1 MQNMRDIQ
9 RRIGSVKNTQKI
21 TRAMKMVAAAKLK
34 NAQDRAEEARPF
46 FNKTIEVLRGV
57 FTRTAE
63 KNHPLLA
70 AREKGRHLVISVTGD
85 RGLCG
90 AYNNKVIA
98 ETEAIIDEDEEVS
111 LIVLGR
117 KARDYFRRHGVN
129 IMAEYVQLD
138 DYPGYGFSNNIA
150 DEIIEHFTAED
161 VNKVT
166 LIYTHFN
173 SAISQKTKRLQLLP
187 VEKFSS
193 SEMRTKKS
201 EAEEAEQAEAEQ
213 SEAEQETGEKA
224 EESAGKDKYVDYIFE
239 PSPAEVFDSI
249 LPQYLIN
256 VIYSALLE
264 SKASEFGARM
274 TAMDSATENASEM
287 IDKLTLKYNRA
298 RQAEITKEIT
308 EIVGGAEALK

>member
-46 FNKTIEVLRGV
+46 FNKTVEVLRGV
-57 FTRTAE
+57 FTRTSE
-63 KNHPLLA
+63 KSHPLLA
-70 AREKGRHLVISVTGD
+70 EREKGRHLVIAITGD

-90 AYNNKVIA
+90 AYNHKVIDEA
-98 ETEAIIDEDEEVS
+98 EEIVENEEDAS

-117 KARDYFRRHGVN
+117 KARDYFRRLDVD

-138 DYPGYGFSNNIA
+138 DYPGYGFANDIA
-150 DEIIEHFTAED
+150 DVIIDHFTAED
-161 VNKVT
+161 VNKVSM
-166 LIYTHFN
+166 IYTHFN
-173 SAISQKTKRLQLLP
+173 SAISQTVKNMQLFP
-187 VEKFSS
+187 VEKFEETSQ
-193 SEMRTKKS
+193 TDQP
-201 EAEEAEQAEAEQ
+201 EEAEAVTEEAE
-213 SEAEQETGEKA
+213 SAEEQEEKK
-224 EESAGKDKYVDYIFE
+224 SGKYVDYIFE

-287 IDKLTLKYNRA
+287 IDELTLQYNRA

>member
-1 MQNMRDIQ
+1 MRDIQ

-34 NAQDRAEEARPF
+34 NAQNRAEDARPF
-46 FNKTIEVLRGV
+46 FNKTVEVLRGV
-57 FTRTAE
+57 FTRTKEAA
-63 KNHPLLA
+63 HPLLA
-70 AREKGRHLVISVTGD
+70 EREGGRHLVIVITGD

-90 AYNNKVIA
+90 AYNHKVIDLA
-98 ETEAIIDEDEEVS
+98 EDIVEAEEEVS
-111 LIVLGR
+111 LMVLGR
-117 KARDYFRRHGVN
+117 KARDYFSHRETD

-138 DYPGYGFSNNIA
+138 DYPGYGFSNNLA
-150 DEIIEHFTAED
+150 DEIIHHFEAED
-161 VNKVT
+161 VNKVSM
-166 LIYTHFN
+166 IYTHFN
-173 SAISQKTKRLQLLP
+173 SAISQSVKTMQLLP
-187 VEKFSS
+187 VEKF
-193 SEMRTKKS
+193 E
-201 EAEEAEQAEAEQ
+201 EEAEKSDVDQEQMDSETTGEEAEA
-213 SEAEQETGEKA
+213 K
-224 EESAGKDKYVDYIFE
+224 KYVDYIFE
-239 PSPAEVFDSI
+239 PSPAEVFDNI

-287 IDKLTLKYNRA
+287 IDDLTLKYNRA

>member
-34 NAQDRAEEARPF
+34 NAQDRAEDARPF
-46 FNKTIEVLRGV
+46 FNKTVEVLRGV
-57 FTRTAE
+57 FTRTKE
-63 KNHPLLA
+63 TSHPLLA
-70 AREKGRHLVISVTGD
+70 EREGGRHLVIVITGD

-90 AYNNKVIA
+90 AYNHKAIDVAEEIA
-98 ETEAIIDEDEEVS
+98 EGEEEVS
-111 LIVLGR
+111 LMVLGR
-117 KARDYFRRHGVN
+117 KARDYFRRRETD

-138 DYPGYGFSNNIA
+138 DYPGYGFANDLA
-150 DEIIEHFTAED
+150 DEIIHHFEAED
-161 VNKVT
+161 VNKVSMV
-166 LIYTHFN
+166 YTHFN
-173 SAISQKTKRLQLLP
+173 SAISQSVKTMQLLP
-187 VEKFSS
+187 VEKF
-193 SEMRTKKS
+193 
-201 EAEEAEQAEAEQ
+201 AEEAEKTDADQEQMDAE
-213 SEAEQETGEKA
+213 TPGEGADEK
-224 EESAGKDKYVDYIFE
+224 KYVDYIFE
-239 PSPAEVFDSI
+239 PSPAEVFDNI

-274 TAMDSATENASEM
+274 TAMDSATENANEM

>member
-1 MQNMRDIQ
+1 MRDIQ

-34 NAQDRAEEARPF
+34 NAQDRAEDARPF
-46 FNKTIEVLRGV
+46 FNKTVEVLRGV
-57 FTRTAE
+57 YTRTTE
-63 KNHPLLA
+63 TSHPLLA
-70 AREKGRHLVISVTGD
+70 EREGGRHLVIVITGD

-90 AYNNKVIA
+90 AYNHKVIDAA
-98 ETEAIIDEDEEVS
+98 EEIVNEKEEVS
-111 LIVLGR
+111 LLTLGR
-117 KARDYFRRHGVN
+117 KARDYFKRRETD

-138 DYPGYGFSNNIA
+138 DYPDYGFSNNIA
-150 DEIIEHFTAED
+150 DEIIHHFKAED
-161 VNKVT
+161 VNKVSM
-166 LIYTHFN
+166 IYTHFN
-173 SAISQKTKRLQLLP
+173 SAISQQVKTMQLLP
-187 VEKFSS
+187 VEKFTED
-193 SEMRTKKS
+193 EMETEEVEGEEGPVKK
-201 EAEEAEQAEAEQ
+201 
-213 SEAEQETGEKA
+213 
-224 EESAGKDKYVDYIFE
+224 KYVDYIFE
-239 PSPAEVFDSI
+239 PSPAEVFDNI

-274 TAMDSATENASEM
+274 TAMDSATENANEM

>member
-34 NAQDRAEEARPF
+34 NAQDRAEDARPF
-46 FNKTIEVLRGV
+46 FNKTVEVLRGV

-63 KNHPLLA
+63 TKHPLLA
-70 AREKGRHLVISVTGD
+70 EREGGRHLVIVITGD

-90 AYNNKVIA
+90 AYNHKVIDA
-98 ETEAIIDEDEEVS
+98 AEEIVETEEEVS
-111 LIVLGR
+111 LMVLGR
-117 KARDYFRRHGVN
+117 KARDYFKRRN
-129 IMAEYVQLD
+129 TDIMAEYVQLD
-138 DYPGYGFSNNIA
+138 DYPGYGFSNNLA
-150 DEIIEHFTAED
+150 DEIIHHFKAED
-161 VNKVT
+161 VNRVSM
-166 LIYTHFN
+166 IYTHFN
-173 SAISQKTKRLQLLP
+173 SAISQKVKTMQLLP
-187 VEKFSS
+187 VEKF
-193 SEMRTKKS
+193 
-201 EAEEAEQAEAEQ
+201 AEEAEKADSDEQMDAETA
-213 SEAEQETGEKA
+213 G
-224 EESAGKDKYVDYIFE
+224 EESDSKKYVDYIFE
-239 PSPAEVFDSI
+239 PSPAEVFDNI

-274 TAMDSATENASEM
+274 TAMDSATDNANEM

>member
-34 NAQDRAEEARPF
+34 NAQDRAEDARPF
-46 FNKTIEVLRGV
+46 FNKTVEVLRGV
-57 FTRTAE
+57 FTRTKEAS
-63 KNHPLLA
+63 HPLLA
-70 AREKGRHLVISVTGD
+70 EREGGRHLVIVITGD

-90 AYNNKVIA
+90 SYNHKVIDIAEEIA
-98 ETEAIIDEDEEVS
+98 ETEEEVS
-111 LIVLGR
+111 LMVLGR
-117 KARDYFRRHGVN
+117 KARDYFRRRGVD

-138 DYPGYGFSNNIA
+138 DYPGYGFANNLA
-150 DEIIEHFTAED
+150 DEIIHHFEAED
-161 VNKVT
+161 VNKVSM
-166 LIYTHFN
+166 IYTHFN
-173 SAISQKTKRLQLLP
+173 SAISQTVKTMQLLP
-187 VEKFSS
+187 VEKFS
-193 SEMRTKKS
+193 E
-201 EAEEAEQAEAEQ
+201 AEAEAE
-213 SEAEQETGEKA
+213 SELEEEKTDAENEGEETK
-224 EESAGKDKYVDYIFE
+224 SKKYVDYIFE
-239 PSPAEVFDSI
+239 PSPAEVFDNI

-274 TAMDSATENASEM
+274 TAMDSATDNANEM

>member
-34 NAQDRAEEARPF
+34 NAQDRAEDARPF
-46 FNKTIEVLRGV
+46 FNKTVEVLRGV
-57 FTRTAE
+57 FTRTKEAA
-63 KNHPLLA
+63 HPLLA
-70 AREKGRHLVISVTGD
+70 EREGGRHLVIVITGD

-90 AYNNKVIA
+90 AYNHKVIDLA
-98 ETEAIIDEDEEVS
+98 EDIVEAEEEVS
-111 LIVLGR
+111 LMVLGR
-117 KARDYFRRHGVN
+117 KARDYFSRRETD

-138 DYPGYGFSNNIA
+138 DYPGYGFSNNLA
-150 DEIIEHFTAED
+150 DEIIHHFEAED
-161 VNKVT
+161 VNKVSM
-166 LIYTHFN
+166 IYTHFN
-173 SAISQKTKRLQLLP
+173 SAISQSVKTMQLLP
-187 VEKFSS
+187 VEKF
-193 SEMRTKKS
+193 EEEV
-201 EAEEAEQAEAEQ
+201 EAEKADADLEQMDAETAGEEAEA
-213 SEAEQETGEKA
+213 K
-224 EESAGKDKYVDYIFE
+224 KYVDYIFE
-239 PSPAEVFDSI
+239 PSPAKVFDNI

-287 IDKLTLKYNRA
+287 IDDLTLKYNRA

>member
-21 TRAMKMVAAAKLK
+21 TRAMKMVASAKLK
-34 NAQDRAEEARPF
+34 NAQDRAEDARPY
-46 FNKTIEVLRGV
+46 FNKTVEVLRGV
-57 FTRTAE
+57 FTRTKE

-70 AREKGRHLVISVTGD
+70 EREGGRHLVIVITAD

-90 AYNNKVIA
+90 AYNHKVMDIA
-98 ETEAIIDEDEEVS
+98 EEIVETEEEVS
-111 LIVLGR
+111 LLVLGR
-117 KARDYFRRHGVN
+117 KARDYFRRREAD

-138 DYPGYGFSNNIA
+138 DYPGYGFANNIA
-150 DEIIEHFTAED
+150 DEIIHHFEAED
-161 VNKVT
+161 VNKVSM
-166 LIYTHFN
+166 IYTHFN
-173 SAISQKTKRLQLLP
+173 SAISQTVKKMQLLP
-187 VEKFSS
+187 VEEF
-193 SEMRTKKS
+193 
-201 EAEEAEQAEAEQ
+201 AEEAKKIESDDEQQMDAE
-213 SEAEQETGEKA
+213 TA
-224 EESAGKDKYVDYIFE
+224 EEGSDTKKYVDYIFE
-239 PSPAEVFDSI
+239 PSPAEVFDNI

-287 IDKLTLKYNRA
+287 IDDLTLKYNRA

>member
-1 MQNMRDIQ
+1 MQNMKDIQ
-9 RRIGSVKNTQKI
+9 RRISSVKNTQKI

-34 NAQDRAEEARPF
+34 NAQDRAEDARPF
-46 FNKTIEVLRGV
+46 FNKTVEVLRGV
-57 FTRTAE
+57 FTRTSE
-63 KNHPLLA
+63 EIHPLL
-70 AREKGRHLVISVTGD
+70 EESEEGSHLLIVITGD

-90 AYNNKVIA
+90 AYNNKVINEA
-98 ETEAIIDEDEEVS
+98 EKILEEEEDVS
-111 LIVLGR
+111 LILMGR
-117 KARDYFRRHGVN
+117 KARDYFRRINADIV
-129 IMAEYVQLD
+129 AEYVQLD

-150 DEIIEHFTAED
+150 EEIMHYFLAGD
-161 VNKVT
+161 VRKVS

-173 SAISQKTKRLQLLP
+173 SAISQKVKTMQLLP
-187 VEKFSS
+187 VEKFSDA
-193 SEMRTKKS
+193 EMDSQK
-201 EAEEAEQAEAEQ
+201 EATGDEQAEDDIA
-213 SEAEQETGEKA
+213 K
-224 EESAGKDKYVDYIFE
+224 KYVDYIFE
-239 PSPAEVFDSI
+239 PTPAEVFDNI

>member
-34 NAQDRAEEARPF
+34 NAQDRAEDARPF
-46 FNKTIEVLRGV
+46 FNKTVEVLRGV
-57 FTRTAE
+57 FTRTKEA
-63 KNHPLLA
+63 NHPLLA
-70 AREKGRHLVISVTGD
+70 EREGGRHLVIVITGD

-90 AYNNKVIA
+90 AYNHKAIDVA
-98 ETEAIIDEDEEVS
+98 EEIVEAEEEVS
-111 LIVLGR
+111 LVVLGR
-117 KARDYFRRHGVN
+117 KARDYFRRRETD

-138 DYPGYGFSNNIA
+138 DYPGYGFSNNLA
-150 DEIIEHFTAED
+150 DEIIHHFEAED
-161 VNKVT
+161 VNKVSMV
-166 LIYTHFN
+166 YTHFN
-173 SAISQKTKRLQLLP
+173 SAISQTVKTMQLLP
-187 VEKFSS
+187 VEKF
-193 SEMRTKKS
+193 
-201 EAEEAEQAEAEQ
+201 AEEAEKTDADQEQMEAETAGD
-213 SEAEQETGEKA
+213 EVGEK
-224 EESAGKDKYVDYIFE
+224 KYVDYIFE
-239 PSPAEVFDSI
+239 PSPAEVFDNI

-287 IDKLTLKYNRA
+287 IDDLTLKYNRA

>member
-34 NAQDRAEEARPF
+34 NAQDRAEDARPF
-46 FNKTIEVLRGV
+46 FNKTVEVLRGV
-57 FTRTAE
+57 FTRTKEAS
-63 KNHPLLA
+63 HPLLA
-70 AREKGRHLVISVTGD
+70 EREGGRHLVIVITGD

-90 AYNNKVIA
+90 AYNHKAIDVA
-98 ETEAIIDEDEEVS
+98 EEIVEAEEEVS
-111 LIVLGR
+111 LVVLGR
-117 KARDYFRRHGVN
+117 KARDYFRRRETD

-138 DYPGYGFSNNIA
+138 DYPGYGFANNIA
-150 DEIIEHFTAED
+150 DEIIHHFEAED
-161 VNKVT
+161 VNKVSMV
-166 LIYTHFN
+166 YTHFN
-173 SAISQKTKRLQLLP
+173 SAISQSVKTMQLLP
-187 VEKFSS
+187 VEKF
-193 SEMRTKKS
+193 
-201 EAEEAEQAEAEQ
+201 AEEAEKIGAEEKQIEAETAGE
-213 SEAEQETGEKA
+213 EAGDK
-224 EESAGKDKYVDYIFE
+224 KYVDYIFE
-239 PSPAEVFDSI
+239 PSPAEVFDNI

-274 TAMDSATENASEM
+274 TAMDSATENANEM

>member
-34 NAQDRAEEARPF
+34 NAQDRAEDARPF
-46 FNKTIEVLRGV
+46 FNKTVEVLRGV
-57 FTRTAE
+57 FTRTQE
-63 KNHPLLA
+63 TRHPLLA
-70 AREKGRHLVISVTGD
+70 EREGGRHLVIVITGD

-90 AYNNKVIA
+90 AYNHKVIDIA
-98 ETEAIIDEDEEVS
+98 EEILEEEKEVS
-111 LIVLGR
+111 LMVLGR
-117 KARDYFRRHGVN
+117 KARDYFRRRETD
-129 IMAEYVQLD
+129 IMAEYIQLD
-138 DYPGYGFSNNIA
+138 DYPGYGFANNLA
-150 DEIIEHFTAED
+150 DEIIHHFRAED
-161 VNKVT
+161 VNKVSM
-166 LIYTHFN
+166 IYTHFN
-173 SAISQKTKRLQLLP
+173 SAISQTVKTMQLLP
-187 VEKFSS
+187 VEKFN
-193 SEMRTKKS
+193 K
-201 EAEEAEQAEAEQ
+201 AEEDSIAVEEQAEQMDAETAGE
-213 SEAEQETGEKA
+213 EAK
-224 EESAGKDKYVDYIFE
+224 SKKYVDYIFE
-239 PSPAEVFDSI
+239 PSPAEVFDNI

-274 TAMDSATENASEM
+274 TAMDSATDNANEM

>member
-34 NAQDRAEEARPF
+34 NAQDRAEDARPF
-46 FNKTIEVLRGV
+46 FNKTVEVLRGV
-57 FTRTAE
+57 FTRTSE

-70 AREKGRHLVISVTGD
+70 EREGGRHLVIVITGD

-90 AYNNKVIA
+90 AYNHKVMDIA
-98 ETEAIIDEDEEVS
+98 EEILETEEEVS
-111 LIVLGR
+111 LMVLGR
-117 KARDYFRRHGVN
+117 KARDYFRRREAD

-138 DYPGYGFSNNIA
+138 DYPGYGFANNIA
-150 DEIIEHFTAED
+150 DEIIHHFKAED
-161 VNKVT
+161 VNKVSM
-166 LIYTHFN
+166 IYTHFN
-173 SAISQKTKRLQLLP
+173 SAISQTVKKMQLLP
-187 VEKFSS
+187 VEEFAEEAEKVVADDKQI
-193 SEMRTKKS
+193 EAETEG
-201 EAEEAEQAEAEQ
+201 EAEEAG
-213 SEAEQETGEKA
+213 SK
-224 EESAGKDKYVDYIFE
+224 KYVDYIFE
-239 PSPAEVFDSI
+239 PSPAEVFDNI

-274 TAMDSATENASEM
+274 TAMDSATDNANEM

>member
-46 FNKTIEVLRGV
+46 FNKTVEVLRGV
-57 FTRTAE
+57 FTRTSE
-63 KNHPLLA
+63 KEHPLLA
-70 AREKGRHLVISVTGD
+70 EREEGRHLVIAITGD

-98 ETEAIIDEDEEVS
+98 MAEEIIKNEEEVS

-117 KARDYFRRHGVN
+117 KARDYFSRRN
-129 IMAEYVQLD
+129 ADIMAEYVQLD
-138 DYPGYGFSNNIA
+138 DYPGYGFANDIA
-150 DEIIEHFTAED
+150 DVIIDHFTAED
-161 VNKVT
+161 VNKVSM
-166 LIYTHFN
+166 IYTHFN
-173 SAISQKTKRLQLLP
+173 SAISQKVKKMQLLP
-187 VEKFSS
+187 VEKFTDTA
-193 SEMRTKKS
+193 EKAVQKT
-201 EAEEAEQAEAEQ
+201 ETTAEEQTEEAEV
-213 SEAEQETGEKA
+213 QEEKA
-224 EESAGKDKYVDYIFE
+224 AEKKYVDYIYE
-239 PSPAEVFDSI
+239 PSPAEVFDNI

-274 TAMDSATENASEM
+274 TAMDSATENAKEM
-287 IDKLTLKYNRA
+287 IEKLTLQYNRA

>member
-1 MQNMRDIQ
+1 MPNMRDIQ

-34 NAQDRAEEARPF
+34 NAQDRAEDARPF
-46 FNKTIEVLRGV
+46 FNKTVEVLRGV

-63 KNHPLLA
+63 KEHPLLA
-70 AREKGRHLVISVTGD
+70 ERERGRHLVIVITGD

-90 AYNNKVIA
+90 AYNHKVIDAA
-98 ETEAIIDEDEEVS
+98 EEIVETDEEVS
-111 LIVLGR
+111 LMVLGR
-117 KARDYFRRHGVN
+117 KARDYFRRLETD

-138 DYPGYGFSNNIA
+138 DYPGYGFANDLA
-150 DEIIEHFTAED
+150 DEIIHHFEAED
-161 VNKVT
+161 VNKVSI
-166 LIYTHFN
+166 IYTHFN
-173 SAISQKTKRLQLLP
+173 SALSQTVKTMQLLP
-187 VEKFSS
+187 VEKF
-193 SEMRTKKS
+193 
-201 EAEEAEQAEAEQ
+201 EEAVEENKVDQEQIDAETAGE
-213 SEAEQETGEKA
+213 EAGTK
-224 EESAGKDKYVDYIFE
+224 KYVDYIFE
-239 PSPAEVFDSI
+239 PSPAEVFDNI

-264 SKASEFGARM
+264 SKASEFGSRM
-274 TAMDSATENASEM
+274 TSMDSATENANEM

>member
-34 NAQDRAEEARPF
+34 NAQDRAEDARPF
-46 FNKTIEVLRGV
+46 FNKTVEVLRGV
-57 FTRTAE
+57 FTRTE
-63 KNHPLLA
+63 ETEHPLLA
-70 AREKGRHLVISVTGD
+70 EREGGRHLVIVITGD

-90 AYNNKVIA
+90 AYNHKVIDLA
-98 ETEAIIDEDEEVS
+98 EEIVESEAEVS
-111 LIVLGR
+111 LLVLGR
-117 KARDYFRRHGVN
+117 KARDYFRRLETD

-138 DYPGYGFSNNIA
+138 DYPGYGFANNLA
-150 DEIIEHFTAED
+150 DEIIHHFKAED
-161 VNKVT
+161 VNKVS

-173 SAISQKTKRLQLLP
+173 SALSQTVKKMQLLP
-187 VEKFSS
+187 VEKF
-193 SEMRTKKS
+193 
-201 EAEEAEQAEAEQ
+201 AEEAEKPETEELEELEEVEANTETAAEAER
-213 SEAEQETGEKA
+213 EK
-224 EESAGKDKYVDYIFE
+224 KYVDYIFE
-239 PSPAEVFDSI
+239 PSPAEVFDNI

-287 IDKLTLKYNRA
+287 IDDLTLKYNRA

>member
-21 TRAMKMVAAAKLK
+21 TRAMKMVASAKLK
-34 NAQDRAEEARPF
+34 NAQDRAEDARPY
-46 FNKTIEVLRGV
+46 FNKTVEVLRGV
-57 FTRTAE
+57 FTRTTE

-70 AREKGRHLVISVTGD
+70 EREGGRHLVIVITAD

-90 AYNNKVIA
+90 AYNHKVMDLA
-98 ETEAIIDEDEEVS
+98 EEIVEAEEEVS
-111 LIVLGR
+111 LLVLGR
-117 KARDYFRRHGVN
+117 KARDYFRRRETD
-129 IMAEYVQLD
+129 IMAEYVQLA
-138 DYPGYGFSNNIA
+138 DYPGYGFANNIA
-150 DEIIEHFTAED
+150 DEIIHHFEAED
-161 VNKVT
+161 VNKVSM
-166 LIYTHFN
+166 IYTHFN
-173 SAISQKTKRLQLLP
+173 SAISQTVKKMQLLP
-187 VEKFSS
+187 VEEF
-193 SEMRTKKS
+193 
-201 EAEEAEQAEAEQ
+201 AEEAEKIESDDEQMDAETAGEG
-213 SEAEQETGEKA
+213 SENKR
-224 EESAGKDKYVDYIFE
+224 YVDYIFE
-239 PSPAEVFDSI
+239 PSPAEVFDNI

-287 IDKLTLKYNRA
+287 IDDLTLKYNRA

>member
-21 TRAMKMVAAAKLK
+21 TRAMKMVASAKLK
-34 NAQDRAEEARPF
+34 NAQDRAEDARPF
-46 FNKTIEVLRGV
+46 FNKTVEVLRGV
-57 FTRTAE
+57 FTRTRE
-63 KNHPLLA
+63 TSHPLLA
-70 AREKGRHLVISVTGD
+70 ERENGRHLVIVITGD

-90 AYNNKVIA
+90 AYNHKVMDAA
-98 ETEAIIDEDEEVS
+98 EKIVKAEEDVS
-111 LIVLGR
+111 LMVIGR
-117 KARDYFRRHGVN
+117 KARDYFRRRETD

-138 DYPGYGFSNNIA
+138 DYPGYGFANDLA
-150 DEIIEHFTAED
+150 DEIIHHFEAED
-161 VNKVT
+161 INK
-166 LIYTHFN
+166 LSIIYTHFN
-173 SAISQKTKRLQLLP
+173 SALSQSVKTMQLLP
-187 VEKFSS
+187 VEKF
-193 SEMRTKKS
+193 
-201 EAEEAEQAEAEQ
+201 AEEADTEQGQMDAETAGE
-213 SEAEQETGEKA
+213 EAAGEETEINEK
-224 EESAGKDKYVDYIFE
+224 KYVDYIFE
-239 PSPAEVFDSI
+239 PSPAEVFDNI

-287 IDKLTLKYNRA
+287 IDDLTLKYNRA

>member
-34 NAQDRAEEARPF
+34 NAQDRAEDARPF
-46 FNKTIEVLRGV
+46 FNKTVEVLRGV
-57 FTRTAE
+57 FTRTREAS
-63 KNHPLLA
+63 HPLLA
-70 AREKGRHLVISVTGD
+70 EREGGRHLVIVITGD

-90 AYNNKVIA
+90 AYNHKVIDIA
-98 ETEAIIDEDEEVS
+98 EEIVEKEKEVS
-111 LIVLGR
+111 LMVLGR
-117 KARDYFRRHGVN
+117 KARDYFRRRETD

-138 DYPGYGFSNNIA
+138 DYPGYGFANNLA
-150 DEIIEHFTAED
+150 DEIIHHFKAED
-161 VNKVT
+161 VNKVSM
-166 LIYTHFN
+166 IYTHFN
-173 SAISQKTKRLQLLP
+173 SAISQTVKTMQLLP
-187 VEKFSS
+187 VEKFS
-193 SEMRTKKS
+193 
-201 EAEEAEQAEAEQ
+201 EAEEDSRAEK
-213 SEAEQETGEKA
+213 EKA
-224 EESAGKDKYVDYIFE
+224 EQIDAGTAEEEVKSKKYVDYIFE
-239 PSPAEVFDSI
+239 PSPAEVFDNI

-274 TAMDSATENASEM
+274 TAMDSATENANEM